1 MSKRKDRYEFIW
13 QSIQIYGYKDDYRE
27 VNYKDSNTKVKIL
40 CSIHGEFWIRPHD
53 YLNHHRCQKCANLI
67 KANARK
73 KDLSYYIEKIN
84 KIHQNENGTPKYD
97 LNNLI
102 YQGYDVKFDLKC
114 SKHGYFKTSIHNL
127 LHGRGCPKCGKE
139 SMVKKNTSTTEEF
152 KIKADKIH
160 NNFYIYDL
168 VDYIHSKSSIKIIC
182 PIHGI
187 FEQTPNTHLD
197 GHGCPICRASL
208 LEKYV
213 TQLLTEN
220 KINYFFQC
228 DKNTLSFL
236 NGKNNISM
244 SLDFYLPDY
253 NVAIECQGIQHFKPI
268 EYFGGEQAY
277 KNQIERDLIK
287 LKLCVENNIKLI
299 YINYFDKKEIITE
312 KINKIIKL

>member
-27 VNYKDSNTKVKIL
+27 VNYKNTNAKVKIL
-40 CSIHGEFWIRPHD
+40 CPIHGEFWVRPHD
-53 YLNHHRCQKCANLI
+53 YLRGHRCKKCGDLL

-73 KDLSYYIEKIN
+73 ELSYYVDKIN
-84 KIHQNENGTPKYD
+84 KIHQNEDGTPKYD
-97 LNNLI
+97 LSKII
-102 YQGYDVKFDLKC
+102 YQGYDFKFDLKC
-114 SKHGYFKTSIHNL
+114 SKHGYFKASIHSL
-127 LHGRGCPKCGKE
+127 LQGTECPKCGKE
-139 SMVKKNTSTTEEF
+139 SMAKKNSLTIEEF
-152 KIKADKIH
+152 KKKANKIH

-168 VDYIHSKSSIKIIC
+168 VDYVHSKLPVKIIC

-187 FEQTPNTHLD
+187 FVQTPNTHLD

-213 TQLLTEN
+213 TQLLIEN
-220 KINYFFQC
+220 NINYIFQC
-228 DKNTLSFL
+228 DKNTLPFL

-244 SLDFYLPDY
+244 SLDFYLPDL
-253 NVAIECQGIQHFKPI
+253 NIAIECQGIQHFQPI
-268 EYFGGEQAY
+268 EYFGGEKAY
-277 KNQIERDLIK
+277 NNQVERDFIK
-287 LKLCVENNIKLI
+287 SKLCQENNIKLI